1 MLKRVLKSFAFVLL
15 ASFLAVQPAF
25 AVIPDE
31 STLDYFDN
39 NGIYYYN
46 PVGHHGEKC
55 GGSATRLAGDNVK
68 EKIWNYFIDAGF
80 DDIQTAG
87 IVGNGMAESGL
98 TPTRSTTGAY
108 WGIFQWGPRRP
119 DLWALMDEAGLGEY
133 TSSEYW
139 GAGAE
144 EKIPEADLD
153 AIIKLELDFL
163 MSPVDNSWID
173 AIKDANSPEMAAEIF
188 LVTFERAVNGDDP
201 ITLYGPYMG
210 LLYQGTT
217 ARRKFAR
224 ETYDEYSGHGVSTSA
239 VSLQEDGQNVTIIG
253 DSITVGATA
262 ALKSKFTYLTDDQ
275 IDAKVSRRWDQGLD
289 VARSMP
295 LNDIV
300 VFALGTNNPAPAVNQ
315 NDIDELLSIVGD
327 RTVVLVT
334 NFGTHS
340 DYSANNDLFRNLA
353 KENSNIIVADW
364 EAEVSKDPSRYIA
377 ANDTTQ
383 VHPNAEGQD
392 LFAQVIY
399 DAVTGAYR
407 NGCSVGSEFEDLV
420 LAYAWPEYHPAPF
433 VDRKPAYAEAVETSL
448 AEGRY
453 VGGYARGVRGID
465 CGGFVTILV
474 QNSGLEPE
482 YNSNP
487 AGATER
493 QEQWAQEHNWT
504 LLNSDPSTPV
514 DTSLLQAGDV
524 AFSSG
529 HTFIYVG
536 EIAGFDSNIAS
547 ASIGESSAR
556 APMAGRESL
565 ISGNGAIVRW
575 YRNPDYNPG
584 VGGKST
590 LGGRI
595 KD

>member
-1 MLKRVLKSFAFVLL
+1 MLKQLFKSVSL
-15 ASFLAVQPAF
+15 AILAAILIAQPTF

-39 NGIYYYN
+39 NDIFYYN
-46 PVGHHGEKC
+46 PVGHHAEGC
-55 GGSATRLAGDNVK
+55 DNSSATRLPGDNLK

-80 DDIQTAG
+80 DDAQTAG
-87 IVGNGMAESGL
+87 IVGNGLAESGL
-98 TPTRSTTGAY
+98 TPTRSSNGSY

-119 DLWALMDEAGLGEY
+119 ELWALMEQAGLGQY
-133 TSSEYW
+133 TGSEYW

-153 AIIKLELDFL
+153 AIIKLELDYL
-163 MSPVDNSWID
+163 MSPVDNAWIEK
-173 AIKDANSPEMAAEIF
+173 IKEANSPEMAAEIF
-188 LVTFERAVNGDDP
+188 LVTFERAVNGEDP
-201 ITLYGPYMG
+201 ITLYGPFMG

-217 ARRKFAR
+217 ARRNFAR
-224 ETYDEYSGHGVSTSA
+224 EVYDEYSGNGVSSSPVT
-239 VSLQEDGQNVTIIG
+239 QGEDGQNLTIIG
-253 DSITVGATA
+253 DSITVGAHD
-262 ALKSKFTYLTDDQ
+262 ALLEQFSYLTDSQ
-275 IDAKVSRRWDQGLD
+275 IDARVNRPWAEGISI
-289 VARSMP
+289 AHSMQ

-300 VFALGTNNPAPAVNQ
+300 VFALGTNNSEPAINQ
-315 NDIDELLSIVGD
+315 GNVDELLSITGD
-327 RTVVLVT
+327 RVVVLVT
-334 NFGTHS
+334 NYGPAGY
-340 DYSANNDLFRNLA
+340 DANNELFRNLA
-353 KENSNIIVADW
+353 KENDNIIVADW
-364 EAEVSKDPSRYIA
+364 EAEVSKDPSKYLA
-377 ANDTTQ
+377 TDML
-383 VHPNAEGQD
+383 HPNAEGTK
-392 LFAQVIY
+392 LFAQLIY
-399 DAVTGAYR
+399 DAINGAYH
-407 NGCSVGSEFEDLV
+407 NGCKVGGEFEDLV

-453 VGGYARGVRGID
+453 VGGFARGVRGID

-487 AGATER
+487 AGATDR
-493 QEQWAQEHNWT
+493 QEQWVQEHNWT
-504 LLNSDPSTPV
+504 LLNSNPGTPV

-536 EIAGFDSNIAS
+536 EIPGFDSNIAS

-556 APMAGRESL
+556 APMAGTESL

-575 YRNPDYNPG
+575 YRNPNYNPG
-584 VGGKST
+584 AGGKST

-595 KD
+595 AD

>member
-1 MLKRVLKSFAFVLL
+1 MLKRILKFLSLSVLCTVLI
-15 ASFLAVQPAF
+15 SQSTF

-31 STLDYFDN
+31 KTLDYYDN

-46 PVGHHGEKC
+46 PVGHYGDKC
-55 GGSATRLAGDNVK
+55 NSTATRLPGDNVK

-80 DDIQTAG
+80 DDVQTAG

-119 DLWALMDEAGLGEY
+119 DLWALMEEAGLGQY

-144 EKIPEADLD
+144 ELIPENDLD

-173 AIKDANSPEMAAEIF
+173 AIQDATSPEMAAEIF
-188 LVTFERAVNGDDP
+188 LTTFERAVNGDDP
-201 ITLYGPYMG
+201 ITLYGPFMG

-217 ARRKFAR
+217 ARRNFAR
-224 ETYDEYSGHGVSTSA
+224 ETYDEYSGHGVSSGA
-239 VSLQEDGQNVTIIG
+239 ISQGEDGQDVTIIG
-253 DSITVGATA
+253 DSITVGSKS
-262 ALKSKFTYLTDDQ
+262 ALLNKFSYLTDEQ
-275 IDAKVSRRWDQGLD
+275 IDARVSRPWNEGLEVASRMDLKD
-289 VARSMP
+289 V
-295 LNDIV
+295 V

-315 NDIDELLSIVGD
+315 NDIDRLLAITGD
-327 RTVVLVT
+327 RVVVLVT
-334 NFGTHS
+334 NYGPAGYDT
-340 DYSANNDLFRNLA
+340 NNELFRSLA
-353 KENSNIIVADW
+353 KENNNIIVADW
-364 EAEVSKDPSRYIA
+364 EAEVSKDPSKYLA
-377 ANDTTQ
+377 SDM
-383 VHPNAEGQD
+383 VHPNAEGTE
-392 LFAQVIY
+392 LFAQLIY
-399 DAVTGAYR
+399 DAINGAYR
-407 NGCSVGSEFEDLV
+407 NGCSVGNDFTELV

-448 AEGRY
+448 SEGRY
-453 VGGYARGVRGID
+453 VGGFARGVRGID

-493 QEQWAQEHNWT
+493 QEQWVQEHNWT
-504 LLNSDPSTPV
+504 LLNSDEGTPV
-514 DTSLLQAGDV
+514 DTSILQAGDV

-536 EIAGFDSNIAS
+536 EIPGFESTIAS

-556 APMAGRESL
+556 APMAGLESP
-565 ISGNGAIVRW
+565 ITGNGAVVRW
-575 YRNPDYNPG
+575 YRNPNYNPTT
-584 VGGKST
+584 GKST
-590 LGGRI
+590 LGGLVA
-595 KD
+595 D

>member
-1 MLKRVLKSFAFVLL
+1 MLKQFFKSVSL
-15 ASFLAVQPAF
+15 AFLAAVLIAQPTF

-39 NGIYYYN
+39 NDIFYYN
-46 PVGHHGEKC
+46 PVGHHAEGC
-55 GGSATRLAGDNVK
+55 GNSSATRLPGDNLK

-80 DDIQTAG
+80 DDAQTAG
-87 IVGNGMAESGL
+87 IVGNGLAESGL
-98 TPTRSTTGAY
+98 TPTRSLNGSY

-119 DLWALMDEAGLGEY
+119 ELWALMEQAGLGQY

-153 AIIKLELDFL
+153 AIIKLELDYL
-163 MSPVDNSWID
+163 MSPVDNTWIEK
-173 AIKDANSPEMAAEIF
+173 IKEANSPEMAAEIF
-188 LVTFERAVNGDDP
+188 LVTFERAVGGDDP
-201 ITLYGPYMG
+201 ITLYGPFMG

-217 ARRKFAR
+217 ARRNFAR
-224 ETYDEYSGHGVSTSA
+224 EVYDEYSGNGVSSSP
-239 VSLQEDGQNVTIIG
+239 VIQGEDGQNLTIIG
-253 DSITVGATA
+253 DSITVGAHD
-262 ALKSKFTYLTDDQ
+262 ALLEQFSYLTDSQ
-275 IDAKVSRRWDQGLD
+275 IDARVNRPWAEGISI
-289 VARSMP
+289 ARSMQ

-300 VFALGTNNPAPAVNQ
+300 VFALGTNNSEPAINQ
-315 NDIDELLSIVGD
+315 GNIDELLSITGD
-327 RTVVLVT
+327 RVVVLVT
-334 NFGTHS
+334 NYGPAGY
-340 DYSANNDLFRNLA
+340 DANNELFRNLA
-353 KENSNIIVADW
+353 KENNNIIVADW
-364 EAEVSKDPSRYIA
+364 EAGASKDPSKYLATDMI
-377 ANDTTQ
+377 
-383 VHPNAEGQD
+383 HPNAEGTK
-392 LFAQVIY
+392 LFAQLIY
-399 DAVTGAYR
+399 DAINGAYH
-407 NGCSVGSEFEDLV
+407 NGCKVGGEFEDLV

-453 VGGYARGVRGID
+453 VGGFARGVRGID

-487 AGATER
+487 AGATDR
-493 QEQWAQEHNWT
+493 QEQWVQEHNWT
-504 LLNSDPSTPV
+504 LLNSNPGTPV

-536 EIAGFDSNIAS
+536 EIPGFDSNIAS

-556 APMAGRESL
+556 APMAGTESL

-575 YRNPDYNPG
+575 YRNPNYNPG
-584 VGGKST
+584 AGGKTT
-590 LGGRI
+590 LGGHI
-595 KD
+595 AD